1 MIKLN
6 RSIVSSRQSGFTLI
20 ELVVVIIILGVLAV
34 VAAPKF
40 INLKTDAH
48 IAAIKGATGSIKTA
62 VMLFK
67 TKTLT
72 SGNALTDTVE
82 FSGVKGSNNQPWA
95 AAANTSGSGF
105 NAGYTTS
112 SEIFK
117 AAGLEMNDWSYRIF
131 TSNSSYAVIAAPKSA
146 LALAEPTAAEVIAT
160 SCYFQYHWQSTGEP
174 VITTVIVGC

>member
-72 SGNALTDTVE
+72 SG
-82 FSGVKGSNNQPWA
+82 
-95 AAANTSGSGF
+95 
-105 NAGYTTS
+105 
-112 SEIFK
+112 
-117 AAGLEMNDWSYRIF
+117 
-131 TSNSSYAVIAAPKSA
+131 
-146 LALAEPTAAEVIAT
+146 
-160 SCYFQYHWQSTGEP
+160 
-174 VITTVIVGC
+174 